1 MIREIGLLGINKSM
15 KSKDQQLLEEAYNDV
30 VKKMMAGAN
39 NPGWDPQRPLTS
51 GQAFKSWAPKGGWP
65 SKKTAAAK
73 PKAVQKAEEAEP
85 EEDDQF
91 DVEGDPVGSFQA
103 IAAPLPE
110 EDHSAS
116 MMFVTNAELEKIYNA
131 DEALFNKLFKDSEGA
146 TEENKGIVFR
156 YIAPQ
161 IRQKMEQTIQAILD
175 K

>member
-1 MIREIGLLGINKSM
+1 MSVGLYGLNKGM

-51 GQAFKSWAPKGGWP
+51 GQAFKSWVPKGGWP

-103 IAAPLPE
+103 IATPQPE
-110 EDHSAS
+110 EDHTNN
-116 MMFVTNAELEKIYNA
+116 MLFVTKEELYQIYLA
-131 DEALFNKLFKDSEGA
+131 DESLYKSLFNDSEQA
-146 TEENKGIVFR
+146 TEKPEGMVFR

-161 IRQKMEQTIQAILD
+161 VRQKMEQTIQAILD